1 MSLMDHT
8 ASLFAE
14 GERASA
20 LDAWREAAELVST
33 RWAAFREAGP
43 NERQRTFA
51 LYVAALNAEE
61 AAAAEMAALSQPRA
75 A

>member
-1 MSLMDHT
+1 MSVMDQ
-8 ASLFAE
+8 SELLLSE

-33 RWAAFREAGP
+33 RWAAFVEAAP
-43 NERQRTFA
+43 NERSRTFA

-61 AAAAEMAALSQPRA
+61 AAAAEIAALAQQRA
-75 A
+75 E